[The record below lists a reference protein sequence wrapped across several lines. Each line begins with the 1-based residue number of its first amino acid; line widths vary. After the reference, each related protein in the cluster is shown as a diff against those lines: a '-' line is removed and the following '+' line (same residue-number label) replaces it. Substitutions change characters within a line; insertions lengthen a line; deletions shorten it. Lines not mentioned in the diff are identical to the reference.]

1 MENLQEILSD
11 NNFELNEANEAT
23 VSYDFANQDE
33 AYDTLFKIN
42 QRSSVTVSMVVSPP
56 SFDTDEN
63 GNDIQD
69 SSWVVADMFFNVNG
83 VDNDTIKETIL
94 SIKSV

>member
-1 MENLQEILSD
+1 METLKEILTD
-11 NNFELNEANEAT
+11 NNFELNDANEAT
-23 VSYDFANQDE
+23 VSFDFANEDE

-42 QRSSVTVSMVVSPP
+42 QRTSVTVSMVVSPP

-63 GNDIQD
+63 GNNIQD

-83 VDNDTIKETIL
+83 VNNETIKETIL
-94 SIKSV
+94 SIQSV

>member
-1 MENLQEILSD
+1 MENLQEILSG

-42 QRSSVTVSMVVSPP
+42 QRSSVNVSMVVSEP

-63 GNDIQD
+63 GNDIKD
-69 SSWVVADMFFNVNG
+69 SSWVVADMFFS
-83 VDNDTIKETIL
+83 VDNLDNETIKETIL
-94 SIKSV
+94 SIQSV

>member
-1 MENLQEILSD
+1 METLKEILTD
-11 NNFELNEANEAT
+11 NNFELNDANEAT
-23 VSYDFANQDE
+23 VSFDFANEDE

-42 QRSSVTVSMVVSPP
+42 QRTSVTVSMVVSPP

-63 GNDIQD
+63 GNNIQD

-83 VDNDTIKETIL
+83 VDNETVKETIL
-94 SIKSV
+94 SIQSV

>member
-1 MENLQEILSD
+1 METLKEILTD
-11 NNFELNEANEAT
+11 NNFELNDANEAT
-23 VSYDFANQDE
+23 VSYDFSNEDE

-42 QRSSVTVSMVVSPP
+42 QRSSVNVSMVVSPP

-83 VDNDTIKETIL
+83 VDNETIKETIL
-94 SIKSV
+94 AIQSV